1 MLADRRPTAARECVV
16 GTGKSW
22 LSTDH
27 RRYDTQINVPP
38 WDKSQNHSPE
48 TTFTL
53 EGKSM
58 SSRRRSLLRLLALL
72 LSFVLIAA
80 ACGDDSGDGDT
91 ATDDTTPS
99 DDTTPE
105 DDMTDDSTTSDD
117 DMTDDDMTDEV
128 LTASYTGV
136 TETTIS
142 VGVSLLDFQKLVDL
156 NLSPAG
162 WGDQV
167 AAWEAMFDSVNA
179 AGGIAGRQVE
189 AVYEFYSPIDP
200 GDADRVCTAL
210 TQDNEVF
217 AVLGGF
223 VGPLAGTAD
232 PCITGLNETILIG
245 GDQNDDELA
254 QSVAP
259 WYMPGQA
266 ANASTV
272 ILLNLLEETG
282 ALEGAK
288 VFVMGGLADEAS
300 QEQVLQELADRG
312 VEVVGQNLV
321 LAVDGDTA
329 AQDDELGIITEQIKS
344 SGATAVFIHGTP
356 SSSIRGLADAGLI
369 TELDIWANN
378 PSGLANLGNTI
389 TDKSVANGI
398 VTAAGPS
405 DTSIWEDPAYQTQCS
420 DVVAA
425 AVPEADIRP
434 PLDYA
439 EDEENWFNGIR
450 YGCRL
455 IDLFA
460 VIANEAGPELNH
472 DTFRAAAE
480 SLSDFSFAGSPS
492 ASLSPEK
499 FFADDLFSLAVYDS
513 TAGDGQAVPTGDLVD
528 IFE

>member
-1 MLADRRPTAARECVV
+1 
-16 GTGKSW
+16 
-22 LSTDH
+22 
-27 RRYDTQINVPP
+27 
-38 WDKSQNHSPE
+38 
-48 TTFTL
+48 
-53 EGKSM
+53 M
-58 SSRRRSLLRLLALL
+58 SSRRSVLRLLALL
-72 LSFVLIAA
+72 LSLVLIAA
-80 ACGDDSGDGDT
+80 ACSDDGGDT
-91 ATDDTTPS
+91 EAGGDADTT
-99 DDTTPE
+99 TTE
-105 DDMTDDSTTSDD
+105 GSSGDD
-117 DMTDDDMTDEV
+117 DMEGENSGTTIPDGE

-136 TETTIS
+136 TETTIT

-156 NLSPAG
+156 SLSPAG

-167 AAWEAMFDSVNA
+167 AAWEAMFEAVNA

-189 AVYEFYSPIDP
+189 AVYELYSPIDAA
-200 GDADRVCTAL
+200 DADRVCTAL

-245 GDQNDDELA
+245 GDQTDDELA
-254 QSVAP
+254 SSVAP

-272 ILLNLLEETG
+272 ILLNLLEESG

-288 VFVMGGLADEAS
+288 VFVMGGAADEAS
-300 QEQVLQELADRG
+300 HEPVITALTDRG
-312 VEVVGQNLV
+312 VEVVGDNIV
-321 LAVDGDTA
+321 LAADGDTA

-344 SGATAVFIHGTP
+344 SGATAVFVHGTP

-369 TELDIWANN
+369 SELDVWVNN
-378 PSGLANLGNTI
+378 PAGLNNLGDTI
-389 TDKSVANGI
+389 PDKSVADGV
-398 VTAAGPS
+398 VTASGPS
-405 DTSIWEDPAYQTQCS
+405 DTDIWDDPTYQSQCS
-420 DVVAA
+420 DVVGAA
-425 AVPEADIRP
+425 LPEADIRP

-460 VIANEAGPELNH
+460 VIANAAGPELNH

-480 SLSDFSFAGSPS
+480 SLSDFSFAGSPN
-492 ASLSPEK
+492 ASLSPDK
-499 FFADDLFSLAVYDS
+499 FYADDLYSLAIYDS
-513 TAGDGQAVPTGDLVD
+513 TAGDGQAVATGELVD

>member
-1 MLADRRPTAARECVV
+1 
-16 GTGKSW
+16 
-22 LSTDH
+22 
-27 RRYDTQINVPP
+27 
-38 WDKSQNHSPE
+38 
-48 TTFTL
+48 
-53 EGKSM
+53 M
-58 SSRRRSLLRLLALL
+58 SSRRRSLVRLLALL

-80 ACGDDSGDGDT
+80 ACGDDSSDGDT
-91 ATDDTTPS
+91 STDTTPS
-99 DDTTPE
+99 DDTT
-105 DDMTDDSTTSDD
+105 STTVDDDADD
-117 DMTDDDMTDEV
+117 DMADGDDTTDDDMADDDTTDDEV

-142 VGVSLLDFQKLVDL
+142 VGVSLLDFDKLVEL

-167 AAWEAMFDSVNA
+167 AAWEAIFDSVNE

-200 GDADRVCTAL
+200 ADADRVCTAL
-210 TQDNEVF
+210 TQDSEVF

-245 GDQNDDELA
+245 GDQTDDELD

-272 ILLNLLEETG
+272 ILLNLLDDAGE
-282 ALEGAK
+282 LEGAK

-300 QEQVLQELADRG
+300 HEPVIEELEGRG
-312 VEVVGQNLV
+312 IEVVGDNLV

-329 AQDDELGIITEQIKS
+329 AQDDELGIITEQIKE

-356 SSSIRGLADAGLI
+356 SSSIRGLAAAGLI

-378 PSGLANLGNTI
+378 PAGLGNLGNTI
-389 TDKSVANGI
+389 TDKSVANGV

-405 DTSIWEDPAYQTQCS
+405 DTSIWDDPAYQSQCS
-420 DVVAA
+420 DVVGAA
-425 AVPEADIRP
+425 LPEADIRP

-472 DTFRAAAE
+472 ETFSAAAE
-480 SLSDFSFAGSPS
+480 SLADFSFAGSPA
-492 ASLSPEK
+492 ASLSAEK

-513 TAGDGQAVPTGDLVD
+513 TAGDGQPVPTGEIVD

>member
-1 MLADRRPTAARECVV
+1 
-16 GTGKSW
+16 
-22 LSTDH
+22 
-27 RRYDTQINVPP
+27 
-38 WDKSQNHSPE
+38 
-48 TTFTL
+48 
-53 EGKSM
+53 M
-58 SSRRRSLLRLLALL
+58 SSRRSVLRLLALL
-72 LSFVLIAA
+72 LSFVLFAA
-80 ACGDDSGDGDT
+80 ACGDDSGDGGTDT
-91 ATDDTTPS
+91 DTTTTGDTTPTDSTDTTPTDDTTPI
-99 DDTTPE
+99 
-105 DDMTDDSTTSDD
+105 
-117 DMTDDDMTDEV
+117 DEAD

-136 TETTIS
+136 TETTIT
-142 VGVSLLDFQKLVDL
+142 VGVSLLDFQQLVDL
-156 NLSPAG
+156 SLSPAG

-167 AAWEAMFDSVNA
+167 AAWEAMFDAVNA

-189 AVYEFYSPIDP
+189 AIYELYSPIDAA
-200 GDADRVCTAL
+200 DADRVCTAL

-245 GDQNDDELA
+245 GDQTDDELA
-254 QSVAP
+254 NSVAP

-272 ILLNLLEETG
+272 ILLNLLEESG

-288 VFVMGGLADEAS
+288 VFVMGGAADEAS
-300 QEQVLQELADRG
+300 HEPVITALTDRG
-312 VEVVGQNLV
+312 VEVVGDNIV
-321 LAVDGDTA
+321 LAADGDTA

-369 TELDIWANN
+369 SELDIWANN
-378 PSGLANLGNTI
+378 PAGLNNLGDTI
-389 TDKSVANGI
+389 TDKSVADGV
-398 VTAAGPS
+398 VTASGPS
-405 DTSIWEDPAYQTQCS
+405 DTDIWDDPTYQSQCS
-420 DVVAA
+420 DVVGAA
-425 AVPEADIRP
+425 LPEADIRP

-460 VIANEAGPELNH
+460 VIANAAGPELNH

-480 SLSDFSFAGSPS
+480 SLSDFSFAGSPN
-492 ASLSPEK
+492 ASLSPDK
-499 FFADDLFSLAVYDS
+499 FYADDLYSLAVYDS
-513 TAGDGQAVPTGDLVD
+513 TAGDGQAVATGELVD